1 MTGEP
6 RMLKKNSLGKGL
18 GAMFPDLLEKIGDK
32 PVLVTCGIEELV
44 PNRYQARKDFDP
56 EEHKS
61 LVASVRKSGIIQPI
75 VARRFDGGY
84 EIIAGER
91 RWRAAQEAGLK
102 NVPVIIRDAGD
113 QDAAVFSLIE
123 NLLRANLNPLEEAEA
138 FHRLINEFSLS
149 HEAISTTVGKD
160 RSTVTN
166 ALRLLKLPK
175 EIREALARRTLS
187 AGHARAI
194 LALESAEEQIRLFK
208 AILSKG
214 LNVREAEEF
223 VRGKKKTKTV
233 KKKPVHD
240 EHLAELEKRLSR
252 RLMARVNILSRKRG
266 GSIEIRFS
274 SPGELDRL
282 LEVLLK

>member
-1 MTGEP
+1 
-6 RMLKKNSLGKGL
+6 MLKKNSLGKGL

>member
-1 MTGEP
+1 MI
-6 RMLKKNSLGKGL
+6 KKNSLGKGL

-32 PVLVTCGIEELV
+32 PALVMCGIEELV

-61 LVASVRKSGIIQPI
+61 LVASIRKSGIIQPI
-75 VARRFDGGY
+75 VARRYDGGY

-102 NVPVIIRDAGD
+102 SVPVIVRDAGE

-123 NLLRANLNPLEEAEA
+123 NLLRANLNPMEEAEA
-138 FHRLINEFSLS
+138 FQRLMSEFALS
-149 HEAISTTVGKD
+149 HEAISAAVGKE

-175 EIREALARRTLS
+175 EIREALSKGKLS

-194 LALESAEEQIRLFK
+194 LALETVEEQARLFK

-214 LNVREAEEF
+214 LNVREAEELA
-223 VRGKKKTKTV
+223 RGKKKTKGSG
-233 KKKPVHD
+233 KKLVSD
-240 EHLAELEKRLSR
+240 EHLAELERRLSR
-252 RLMARVNILSRKRG
+252 RFMAKVSIQSGKRG
-266 GSIEIRFS
+266 GAIEIRFT
-274 SPGELDRL
+274 SPEELDRL
-282 LEVLLK
+282 LEALLK

>member
-1 MTGEP
+1 MI
-6 RMLKKNSLGKGL
+6 KKNSLGKGL

-61 LVASVRKSGIIQPI
+61 LVISIRKSGIIQPI
-75 VARRFDGGY
+75 VARKFDGGY

-102 NVPVIIRDAGD
+102 NVPVIIREAGNE
-113 QDAAVFSLIE
+113 DAAVFSLIE
-123 NLLRANLNPLEEAEA
+123 NLLRANLNPMEEAEA
-138 FHRLINEFSLS
+138 FHRLINDFSLS
-149 HEAISTTVGKD
+149 HEAISTAVGKD

-175 EIREALARRTLS
+175 EIREALVKKSLS

-194 LALESAEEQIRLFK
+194 LALESIEEQTRLFK

-214 LNVREAEEF
+214 LNVREAEAF
-223 VRGKKKTKTV
+223 SRGKKKAKTV
-233 KKKPVHD
+233 PKKRVGD

-252 RLMARVNILSRKRG
+252 RLMARVNIHSRKRG

-274 SPGELDRL
+274 SPEELDRL
-282 LEVLLK
+282 LEVLLRS

>member
-1 MTGEP
+1 MI
-6 RMLKKNSLGKGL
+6 KKNSLGKGL

-32 PVLVTCGIEELV
+32 PVLMTCAIEELV

-61 LVASVRKSGIIQPI
+61 LVTSIRESGIIQPI
-75 VARRFDGGY
+75 VARKFDGGY

-102 NVPVIIRDAGD
+102 NVPVIVRDAAD

-138 FHRLINEFSLS
+138 FHRLIHEFGLS
-149 HEAISTTVGKD
+149 HEALSTTVGKD

-175 EIREALARRTLS
+175 EIRDAIAKKTLS

-194 LALESAEEQIRLFK
+194 LALETAEEQNRLFRT
-208 AILSKG
+208 ILSKG
-214 LNVREAEEF
+214 LNVREAEAF
-223 VRGKKKTKTV
+223 ARGKKKAKAAPKTSG
-233 KKKPVHD
+233 HD
-240 EHLAELEKRLSR
+240 EHLAELEKRLAR
-252 RLMARVNILSRKRG
+252 RLMTRIHIHTRKRG
-266 GSIEIRFS
+266 GTIEIRFGS
-274 SPGELDRL
+274 TDELDRL
-282 LEVLLK
+282 LDILLRS

>member
-1 MTGEP
+1 MI
-6 RMLKKNSLGKGL
+6 KKNSLGKGL

-32 PVLVTCGIEELV
+32 PVLLTCGIEELV

-61 LVASVRKSGIIQPI
+61 LVASIRESGIIQPI
-75 VARRFDGGY
+75 VARKFDGGY

-102 NVPVIIRDAGD
+102 NVPVIVRNAAD

-138 FHRLINEFSLS
+138 FHRLTSEFGLS
-149 HEAISTTVGKD
+149 HEALSTTVGKD

-175 EIREALARRTLS
+175 EIREAIAKRTLT

-194 LALESAEEQIRLFK
+194 LALETVEEQNRLFR

-214 LNVREAEEF
+214 LNVREAEAF
-223 VRGKKKTKTV
+223 VRGKKKPATIKKTAGR
-233 KKKPVHD
+233 D

-252 RLMARVNILSRKRG
+252 RFMARVNIHSRRRG
-266 GSIEIRFS
+266 GAIEIRFS
-274 SPGELDRL
+274 SPDELDRL
-282 LEVLLK
+282 LEALLKP

>member
-1 MTGEP
+1 
-6 RMLKKNSLGKGL
+6 MLKKNSLGKGL

-175 EIREALARRTLS
+175 EIREALAKRTLS

>member
-1 MTGEP
+1 MI
-6 RMLKKNSLGKGL
+6 KKNSLGKGL

-32 PVLVTCGIEELV
+32 PILVTCGIEELV

-61 LVASVRKSGIIQPI
+61 LVISIRKSGIIQPI

-102 NVPVIIRDAGD
+102 NVPVIVREAGD
-113 QDAAVFSLIE
+113 EDTAVFSLIE
-123 NLLRANLNPLEEAEA
+123 NLLRANLNPMEEAEA
-138 FHRLINEFSLS
+138 FHRLINDFSLS
-149 HEAISTTVGKD
+149 HEAISTAVGKD

-175 EIREALARRTLS
+175 EIREALAKKTLS

-194 LALESAEEQIRLFK
+194 LALESIEEQTRLFK
-208 AILSKG
+208 AILHKG

-223 VRGKKKTKTV
+223 ARSKKKAKAFR
-233 KKKPVHD
+233 KKPVGD

-252 RLMARVNILSRKRG
+252 RLMAKVNIQSRKRG

-274 SPGELDRL
+274 SPEELDRL
-282 LEVLLK
+282 LEVLLRS

>member
-1 MTGEP
+1 MI
-6 RMLKKNSLGKGL
+6 KKNSLGKGL

-32 PVLVTCGIEELV
+32 PLLVTCGIEELV

-61 LVASVRKSGIIQPI
+61 LVASIRKSGIIQPI
-75 VARRFDGGY
+75 VARKFDGGY

-102 NVPVIIRDAGD
+102 NVPVIVREAAD

-123 NLLRANLNPLEEAEA
+123 NLLSANRNPLEEAEA
-138 FHRLINEFSLS
+138 FHRLIHEFGLS
-149 HEAISTTVGKD
+149 HEALSSTVGKD

-175 EIREALARRTLS
+175 EIREAITKKTLT

-194 LALESAEEQIRLFK
+194 LALETIEEQNRLFK
-208 AILSKG
+208 AILSRG
-214 LNVREAEEF
+214 LNVREAEAF
-223 VRGKKKTKTV
+223 ARGKKKPKTAR
-233 KKKPVHD
+233 KTSGGD
-240 EHLAELEKRLSR
+240 EHLVELEKRLSR
-252 RLMARVNILSRKRG
+252 RLMARVSIHSRKRG
-266 GSIEIRFS
+266 GAIEIRFS
-274 SPGELDRL
+274 SPDELDRL
-282 LEVLLK
+282 LEVLLRS

>member
-1 MTGEP
+1 MI
-6 RMLKKNSLGKGL
+6 KKNSLGKGL

-32 PVLVTCGIEELV
+32 PILVTCGIEELV
-44 PNRYQARKDFDP
+44 PNRYQARKDFDS

-61 LVASVRKSGIIQPI
+61 LVISVRKSGIIQPI

-102 NVPVIIRDAGD
+102 NVPVIVREAGD
-113 QDAAVFSLIE
+113 EDAAVFSLIE
-123 NLLRANLNPLEEAEA
+123 NLLRANLNPMEEAEA
-138 FHRLINEFSLS
+138 FHRLIDDFSLS
-149 HEAISTTVGKD
+149 HEAISTAVGKD

-175 EIREALARRTLS
+175 EIREALAKKTLS

-194 LALESAEEQIRLFK
+194 LALESIEEQTRLFR

-223 VRGKKKTKTV
+223 ARGKKKAKALR
-233 KKKPVHD
+233 KKPVGD

-252 RLMARVNILSRKRG
+252 RLMAKVNIQSRKRG

-274 SPGELDRL
+274 SPEELDRL
-282 LEVLLK
+282 LEVLLKS

>member
-1 MTGEP
+1 MI
-6 RMLKKNSLGKGL
+6 KKNSLGKGL

-32 PVLVTCGIEELV
+32 PMLTTCGIEELV

-61 LVASVRKSGIIQPI
+61 LVASIRENGIVQPI

-102 NVPVIIRDAGD
+102 SVPVIVREAGE

-138 FHRLINEFSLS
+138 FHRLISEFGLS
-149 HEAISTTVGKD
+149 HEALSSTVGKD

-175 EIREALARRTLS
+175 EIRDAIAKRNLT

-194 LALESAEEQIRLFK
+194 LALETAEEQNRLFR
-208 AILSKG
+208 AIIARG
-214 LNVREAEEF
+214 LNVREAEAF
-223 VRGKKKTKTV
+223 ARGKKKPRAVKT
-233 KKKPVHD
+233 PGRD
-240 EHLAELEKRLSR
+240 EHLTELEKRLSR
-252 RLMARVNILSRKRG
+252 KLMARVCIHSRKKG

-274 SPGELDRL
+274 SPDELDRL
-282 LEVLLK
+282 LEALFKT

>member
-1 MTGEP
+1 MI
-6 RMLKKNSLGKGL
+6 KKNSLGKGL

-32 PVLVTCGIEELV
+32 PVLMTCGIEELV

-61 LVASVRKSGIIQPI
+61 LVASIRKSGIIQPI
-75 VARRFDGGY
+75 VARKFDGGY

-102 NVPVIIRDAGD
+102 SVPVILREAAD

-123 NLLRANLNPLEEAEA
+123 NLLRANLNPMEEAEA
-138 FHRLINEFSLS
+138 FHRLIHEFGLS
-149 HEAISTTVGKD
+149 HEALSATVGKD

-175 EIREALARRTLS
+175 EIREAIAKKTIS

-194 LALESAEEQIRLFK
+194 LALDTLEEQSRLFR

-214 LNVREAEEF
+214 LNVREAEAF
-223 VRGKKKTKTV
+223 SRGKKTAGASR
-233 KKKPVHD
+233 KKRGAD
-240 EHLAELEKRLSR
+240 EHIADLEKRLSR
-252 RLMARVNILSRKRG
+252 RLMTRVTVRSGRRG
-266 GSIEIRFS
+266 GAIEIRFG
-274 SPGELDRL
+274 SPEELERL
-282 LEVLLK
+282 LDVLLRA

>member
-1 MTGEP
+1 MI
-6 RMLKKNSLGKGL
+6 KKNSLGKGL

-32 PVLVTCGIEELV
+32 PSLVTCGIEELV

-61 LVASVRKSGIIQPI
+61 LVTSIRKSGIIQPI
-75 VARRFDGGY
+75 VARKFDGGY

-102 NVPVIIRDAGD
+102 NVPVVVREARDE
-113 QDAAVFSLIE
+113 DAAVLSLIE
-123 NLLRANLNPLEEAEA
+123 NLLRANLNPMEEAEA

-149 HEAISTTVGKD
+149 HEAISTAVGKD

-175 EIREALARRTLS
+175 EIREALAKKSLS

-194 LALESAEEQIRLFK
+194 LALESVEEQTRLFK

-214 LNVREAEEF
+214 LNVREAEAF
-223 VRGKKKTKTV
+223 SRGRKKTNPA
-233 KKKPVHD
+233 KKKPVDD
-240 EHLAELEKRLSR
+240 EHLAELEKRLAR
-252 RLMARVNILSRKRG
+252 RLMAKVNIHSRKRG

-274 SPGELDRL
+274 SPDELDRL
-282 LEVLLK
+282 LEVLLKS

>member
-1 MTGEP
+1 MI
-6 RMLKKNSLGKGL
+6 KKNSLGKGL

-32 PVLVTCGIEELV
+32 PVLMTCGIEELV

-61 LVASVRKSGIIQPI
+61 LVASIRESGIIQPI
-75 VARRFDGGY
+75 VARKFDGGY

-102 NVPVIIRDAGD
+102 NVPVIVRDAAD

-138 FHRLINEFSLS
+138 FHRLTHEFGLS
-149 HEAISTTVGKD
+149 HEALSTTVGKD

-175 EIREALARRTLS
+175 EIREAIARKKLT

-194 LALESAEEQIRLFK
+194 LALESVDEQNRLFK
-208 AILSKG
+208 AILTKG
-214 LNVREAEEF
+214 LNVREAEAF
-223 VRGKKKTKTV
+223 VRGKRTRKAEPKISG
-233 KKKPVHD
+233 HD

-252 RLMARVNILSRKRG
+252 RLVTRVSIHTRKRG
-266 GSIEIRFS
+266 GAIEIRFG
-274 SPGELDRL
+274 SPDELDRL
-282 LEVLLK
+282 LDVLLRP

>member
-1 MTGEP
+1 
-6 RMLKKNSLGKGL
+6 MLKKNSLGKGL

-75 VARRFDGGY
+75 VARRFDVGY

-102 NVPVIIRDAGD
+102 DVPVIIRDAGD

-123 NLLRANLNPLEEAEA
+123 NLLRANLNPMEEAEA
-138 FHRLINEFSLS
+138 FHRLMNEFSLS
-149 HEAISTTVGKD
+149 HESISVAVGKE

-175 EIREALARRTLS
+175 EIREALAKRTLS

-194 LALESAEEQIRLFK
+194 LALESLEEQARLFK

-223 VRGKKKTKTV
+223 VRGRKKSKTV
-233 KKKPVHD
+233 KKKPVGD
-240 EHLAELEKRLSR
+240 EHLAELEKRVSR
-252 RLMARVNILSRKRG
+252 RLMARVNIHSRKRG

-274 SPGELDRL
+274 SPEELDRL
-282 LEVLLK
+282 LELLLKA

>member
-1 MTGEP
+1 
-6 RMLKKNSLGKGL
+6 MLKKNSLGKGL

-102 NVPVIIRDAGD
+102 DVPVIIRDAGD

-123 NLLRANLNPLEEAEA
+123 NLLRANLNPMEEAEA
-138 FHRLINEFSLS
+138 FHRLMNEFSLS
-149 HEAISTTVGKD
+149 HESISVAVGKE

-175 EIREALARRTLS
+175 EIREALAKRTLS

-194 LALESAEEQIRLFK
+194 LALESVEEQARLFK

-223 VRGKKKTKTV
+223 VRGRKKSKTV
-233 KKKPVHD
+233 KKKPVGD
-240 EHLAELEKRLSR
+240 EHLAELEKRISR
-252 RLMARVNILSRKRG
+252 RLMARVNIHSRKRG

-274 SPGELDRL
+274 SPEELERL
-282 LEVLLK
+282 LELLLKA